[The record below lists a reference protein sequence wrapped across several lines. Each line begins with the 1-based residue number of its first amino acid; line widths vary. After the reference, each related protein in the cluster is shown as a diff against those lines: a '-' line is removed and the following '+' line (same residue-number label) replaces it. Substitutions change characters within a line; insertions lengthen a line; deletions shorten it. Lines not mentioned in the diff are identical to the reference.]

1 MRPRPPL
8 AVPALALVLA
18 CATPV
23 RWEAPDAPTPREA
36 ELLLRVPSVETLVE
50 VLPPTGIPEIPVRR
64 RLRPCCAFGANL
76 GVRLGPVPVPG
87 LRLLNVRELA
97 DLGPHH
103 YDAGVLP
110 IAGGSRGEPL
120 AVENNGLV
128 YTCHGGFVDV
138 AHVRDYA
145 DWTTYL
151 AAWLLPRL
159 RTGGEVELP
168 AEGGARRVVLERV
181 PDVLLREAEPQ
192 AIALALAQHLAFGLS
207 VWHEI
212 ATWYG
217 WSWSPAF
224 PEVASAFSP
233 EDLYSNLLGT
243 RIAVAVA
250 AERSARTA
258 ELYERSV
265 DNWLRA
271 VLQQLGAT
279 SRETALE
286 AMWAVDGS
294 WWRSEALLPDGDLV
308 IRRNLDLGPVLRP
321 WQVPRERRGSELR
334 ARLAAECPD
343 GEDPTPLR
351 PIRTLRGIPLGRLA
365 RLEIEVDPKLRAQPA
380 LAAEVGVLTDRDL
393 PRLVAVIREEVRAR
407 FGPTADRPTDAGAAG
422 AVPERAPGRADQGAL
437 ETSAARQGSA
447 RATFTN

>member
-1 MRPRPPL
+1 MRPHAPL
-8 AVPALALVLA
+8 AVSALSLLLA

-23 RWEAPDAPTPREA
+23 RWQAPDAPTPREA
-36 ELLLRVPSVETLVE
+36 ELLLQVPSVETLVR

-64 RLRPCCAFGANL
+64 RLRPCCAFGADL
-76 GVRLGPVPVPG
+76 GVRLGALPVPI
-87 LRLLNVRELA
+87 LRLQNVRGLP

-103 YDAGVLP
+103 YDAGILP
-110 IAGGSRGEPL
+110 IAGGNGMELL
-120 AVENNGLV
+120 ALENNGLV
-128 YTCHGGFVDV
+128 YTCHAGFVDV

-145 DWTTYL
+145 DWTIYL

-168 AEGGARRVVLERV
+168 AEGGRRRVVAEPV
-181 PDVLLREAEPQ
+181 PEILLREVDPQ
-192 AIALALAQHLAFGLS
+192 AAALAIAQHLGFALS

-233 EDLYSNLLGT
+233 EDLYSNLVGT

-271 VLQQLGAT
+271 VLERLGAT

-308 IRRNLDLGPVLRP
+308 IRRNLDVGPELEP
-321 WQVPRERRGSELR
+321 WQVPVGRRSPELR

-343 GEDPTPLR
+343 GEEPARLR
-351 PIRTLRGIPLGRLA
+351 RIRTIRGVPLGRLA
-365 RLEIEVDPKLRAQPA
+365 RLEIEPSPELRSRPA
-380 LAAEVGVLTDRDL
+380 LAGETGVLTDRDL
-393 PRLVAVIREEVRAR
+393 PRLVAVVREEVRAR
-407 FGPTADRPTDAGAAG
+407 FGPFADRPTDAF
-422 AVPERAPGRADQGAL
+422 PAPGPGDPAHRALDSSG
-437 ETSAARQGSA
+437 RHGSA
-447 RATFTN
+447 TAIFTN

>member
-1 MRPRPPL
+1 MRPLRPL
-8 AVPALALVLA
+8 TVPVLALALA

-23 RWEAPDAPTPREA
+23 RWQAPDAPTPQEA
-36 ELLLRVPSVETLVE
+36 ELLLRAPSVETLVR

-64 RLRPCCAFGANL
+64 RLRPCCAFGTQL

-87 LRLLNVRELA
+87 IRLLNVREVG
-97 DLGPHH
+97 DLGPHR

-110 IAGGSRGEPL
+110 VAGGNGTEPFAL
-120 AVENNGLV
+120 ENNGLV

-159 RTGGEVELP
+159 RTGGAVDLP
-168 AEGGARRVVLERV
+168 AEGGRRRVVVEAM
-181 PDVLLREAEPQ
+181 PEVLLREVEPQ
-192 AIALALAQHLAFGLS
+192 SLALALAQHLAFGLS

-217 WSWSPAF
+217 WSWSPVF
-224 PEVASAFSP
+224 SEVASAFSP

-271 VLQQLGAT
+271 VLERLGAT

-286 AMWAVDGS
+286 AMWAVDGL
-294 WWRSEALLPDGDLV
+294 WWRSEAVLPDADLV
-308 IRRNLDLGPVLRP
+308 IRRNVELGPELEP
-321 WQVPRERRGSELR
+321 WRVPEGRRSPGLR

-343 GEDPTPLR
+343 GEAPAR
-351 PIRTLRGIPLGRLA
+351 IRRIRTLRGIPLGRLA
-365 RLEIEVDPKLRAQPA
+365 RLEIEVAPELRARPA
-380 LAAEVGVLTDRDL
+380 LAAEDGLLTDRDL
-393 PRLVAVIREEVRAR
+393 PRIVAVIGDEVRAR
-407 FGPTADRPTDAGAAG
+407 FGPFADRPEDADPAGRDGLQGGAA
-422 AVPERAPGRADQGAL
+422 QGAL
-437 ETSAARQGSA
+437 DPSGARQGSA
-447 RATFTN
+447 TATFTN